1 LLSFF
6 LSLLPRM
13 SRFAVGRKPNKNA
26 SVFSQEFIIQNHAD
40 IVSCIVMLF
49 VIAMTF
55 KATSSIATTFVI
67 LQHNATDISDKNQ
80 QWLYYNGWKDIAA
93 VFFYTLATI
102 IVHAVIQEY
111 VVDKLHRKVHLSK
124 TKMVKFN
131 ESGQMVFF
139 SLASVLYAGYIISQ
153 FAVGQIPFCTYDNA
167 TTSETVFHFA
177 GIKLHISDVTVW
189 AVGKSCSLLL
199 RSCLFTYGDVE
210 QVASKTDDVHS
221 ENDSFLFN
229 RVALCILLLHYTAE
243 FIFHVCRLA
252 YFAEKKYIST
262 PGFKLWNVVFVT
274 VRLGCASLA
283 VLTFWYGL
291 RSYETPSFDPK
302 TGNYNTRFLRINSL
316 LSVCACQAWMMWNF
330 IHFHLKRAR
339 ERAAAQRSRYQ
350 LKANKKKSKK
360 VDAEVNHLSEADQDI
375 GRQQKL
381 KKEASCYCLVFELL

>member
-153 FAVGQIPFCTYDNA
+153 YGLFTSISSLWDKYPSAHMIMPLHLKLFFILQIAYW
-167 TTSETVFHFA
+167 
-177 GIKLHISDVTVW
+177 LHIYPEFYFS
-189 AVGKSCSLLL
+189 KSKKDEIRSRSVVALIYLL
-199 RSCLFTYGDVE
+199 FITFAY
-210 QVASKTDDVHS
+210 AF
-221 ENDSFLFN
+221 NFN

-381 KKEASCYCLVFELL
+381 KKVN

>member
-1 LLSFF
+1 
-6 LSLLPRM
+6 M

-153 FAVGQIPFCTYDNA
+153 YGLFTSISSLWDKYPSAHMIMPLHLKLFFILQIAYW
-167 TTSETVFHFA
+167 
-177 GIKLHISDVTVW
+177 LHIYPEFYFS
-189 AVGKSCSLLL
+189 KSKKDEIRSRSVVALIYLL
-199 RSCLFTYGDVE
+199 FITFAY
-210 QVASKTDDVHS
+210 AF
-221 ENDSFLFN
+221 NFN

-291 RSYETPSFDPK
+291 RSYETPSFDPT

-381 KKEASCYCLVFELL
+381 KKVN

>member
-6 LSLLPRM
+6 PSLLPRM

-153 FAVGQIPFCTYDNA
+153 YGLFTSISSLWDKYPSAHMIMPLHLKLFFILQIAYW
-167 TTSETVFHFA
+167 
-177 GIKLHISDVTVW
+177 LHIYPEFYFS
-189 AVGKSCSLLL
+189 KSKKDEI
-199 RSCLFTYGDVE
+199 RSRSV
-210 QVASKTDDVHS
+210 
-221 ENDSFLFN
+221 
-229 RVALCILLLHYTAE
+229 VALIYLL
-243 FIFHVCRLA
+243 FITFA
-252 YFAEKKYIST
+252 YAFN
-262 PGFKLWNVVFVT
+262 FKLWNVVFVT

-291 RSYETPSFDPK
+291 RSYETPSFDPT

-375 GRQQKL
+375 GRQQKV
-381 KKEASCYCLVFELL
+381 KKVN

>member
-6 LSLLPRM
+6 PSLLPRM

-153 FAVGQIPFCTYDNA
+153 YGLFTSISSLWDKYPSAHMIMPLHLKLFFILQIAYW
-167 TTSETVFHFA
+167 
-177 GIKLHISDVTVW
+177 LHIYPEFYFS
-189 AVGKSCSLLL
+189 KSKKDEIRSRSVVALIYLL
-199 RSCLFTYGDVE
+199 FITFAY
-210 QVASKTDDVHS
+210 AF
-221 ENDSFLFN
+221 NFN

-381 KKEASCYCLVFELL
+381 KKVN

>member
-6 LSLLPRM
+6 PSLLLRM

-153 FAVGQIPFCTYDNA
+153 YGLFTSISSLWDKYPSAHMIMPLHLKLFFILQIAYW
-167 TTSETVFHFA
+167 
-177 GIKLHISDVTVW
+177 LHIYPEFYFS
-189 AVGKSCSLLL
+189 KSKKDEIRSRSVVALIYLL
-199 RSCLFTYGDVE
+199 FITFAY
-210 QVASKTDDVHS
+210 AF
-221 ENDSFLFN
+221 NFN

-381 KKEASCYCLVFELL
+381 KKVN

>member
-6 LSLLPRM
+6 PSLLPRM

-153 FAVGQIPFCTYDNA
+153 YGLFTSISSLWDKYPSAHMIMPLHLKLFFILQIAYW
-167 TTSETVFHFA
+167 
-177 GIKLHISDVTVW
+177 LHIYPEFYFS
-189 AVGKSCSLLL
+189 KSKKDEIRSRSVVALIYLL
-199 RSCLFTYGDVE
+199 FITFAY
-210 QVASKTDDVHS
+210 AF
-221 ENDSFLFN
+221 NFN

-291 RSYETPSFDPK
+291 RSYETPSFDPT

-375 GRQQKL
+375 GRQQKV
-381 KKEASCYCLVFELL
+381 KKVN

>member
-1 LLSFF
+1 
-6 LSLLPRM
+6 M

-67 LQHNATDISDKNQ
+67 LQHNATDINDKNQ

-153 FAVGQIPFCTYDNA
+153 IAYW
-167 TTSETVFHFA
+167 
-177 GIKLHISDVTVW
+177 LHIYPEFYFS
-189 AVGKSCSLLL
+189 KSKKDEIRSRSVVALIYLL
-199 RSCLFTYGDVE
+199 FITFAY
-210 QVASKTDDVHS
+210 AF
-221 ENDSFLFN
+221 NFN

-291 RSYETPSFDPK
+291 RSYETPSFDPA

-339 ERAAAQRSRYQ
+339 ERAAVQRSRYQ

-381 KKEASCYCLVFELL
+381 KKEAFCYCLVFELL

>member
-6 LSLLPRM
+6 LSLLSRM
-13 SRFAVGRKPNKNA
+13 SRFAVGRKPNKNV

-111 VVDKLHRKVHLSK
+111 AVDKLHRKVHLSK

-139 SLASVLYAGYIISQ
+139 SLASVIYAGYIISQ
-153 FAVGQIPFCTYDNA
+153 YGLFTSISSLWDKYPSAHMIMPLHLKLFFILQIAYW
-167 TTSETVFHFA
+167 
-177 GIKLHISDVTVW
+177 LHIYPEFYFS
-189 AVGKSCSLLL
+189 KSKKDEIRSRSVVALIYLL
-199 RSCLFTYGDVE
+199 FITFAY
-210 QVASKTDDVHS
+210 AF
-221 ENDSFLFN
+221 NFN

-291 RSYETPSFDPK
+291 RSYETPSFDPT

-330 IHFHLKRAR
+330 INFHLKRAR

-360 VDAEVNHLSEADQDI
+360 VDTEVNHLSEADQDS

-381 KKEASCYCLVFELL
+381 KKVN

>member
-6 LSLLPRM
+6 PSLLPRM

-153 FAVGQIPFCTYDNA
+153 YGLFTSISSLWDKYPSAHMIMPLHLKLFFILQIAYW
-167 TTSETVFHFA
+167 
-177 GIKLHISDVTVW
+177 LHIYPEFYFS
-189 AVGKSCSLLL
+189 KSKKDEIRSRSVVALIYLL
-199 RSCLFTYGDVE
+199 FITFAY
-210 QVASKTDDVHS
+210 AF
-221 ENDSFLFN
+221 NFN

-291 RSYETPSFDPK
+291 RSYETPSFDPT

-381 KKEASCYCLVFELL
+381 KKVN

>member
-1 LLSFF
+1 
-6 LSLLPRM
+6 M

-67 LQHNATDISDKNQ
+67 LQHNATDINDKNQ

-153 FAVGQIPFCTYDNA
+153 YGLFTSISSLWDKYPSAHMIMPLHLKLFFILQIAYW
-167 TTSETVFHFA
+167 
-177 GIKLHISDVTVW
+177 LHIYPEFYFS
-189 AVGKSCSLLL
+189 KSKKDEIRSRSVVALIYLL
-199 RSCLFTYGDVE
+199 FITFAY
-210 QVASKTDDVHS
+210 AF
-221 ENDSFLFN
+221 NFN

-291 RSYETPSFDPK
+291 RSYETPSFDPA

-339 ERAAAQRSRYQ
+339 ERAAVQRSRYQ

-381 KKEASCYCLVFELL
+381 KKEAFCYCLVFELL

>member
-6 LSLLPRM
+6 PSLLPRM

-153 FAVGQIPFCTYDNA
+153 IAYW
-167 TTSETVFHFA
+167 
-177 GIKLHISDVTVW
+177 LHIYPEFYFS
-189 AVGKSCSLLL
+189 KSKKDEIRSRSVVALIYLL
-199 RSCLFTYGDVE
+199 FITFAY
-210 QVASKTDDVHS
+210 AF
-221 ENDSFLFN
+221 NFN

-381 KKEASCYCLVFELL
+381 KKVN

>member
-1 LLSFF
+1 
-6 LSLLPRM
+6 M

-153 FAVGQIPFCTYDNA
+153 VGL
-167 TTSETVFHFA
+167 
-177 GIKLHISDVTVW
+177 KLHISDVTVW

-199 RSCLFTYGDVE
+199 RSYLFTYGDVE

-262 PGFKLWNVVFVT
+262 PG
-274 VRLGCASLA
+274 
-283 VLTFWYGL
+283 
-291 RSYETPSFDPK
+291 
-302 TGNYNTRFLRINSL
+302 FLRINSL

-381 KKEASCYCLVFELL
+381 KKQIRCSHQIWPQKEENREKKELQIRHGRSNKFNKANATTSVAL

>member
-1 LLSFF
+1 
-6 LSLLPRM
+6 M

-67 LQHNATDISDKNQ
+67 LQHNATDINDKNQ

-131 ESGQMVFF
+131 ESGQMSSTPAILLVR
-139 SLASVLYAGYIISQ
+139 
-153 FAVGQIPFCTYDNA
+153 
-167 TTSETVFHFA
+167 
-177 GIKLHISDVTVW
+177 KLHISDVTVW
-189 AVGKSCSLLL
+189 AVGKSCSLFL

-291 RSYETPSFDPK
+291 RSYETPSFDPT

-381 KKEASCYCLVFELL
+381 KKEAFCYCLVFELL